1 VEAHDSGVIAPRGNV
16 TVPLAA
22 ITEGAVGVRVI
33 STGPVVPAL
42 RIDSPEGLAWTAAS
56 PVTAPVWLLPGAS
69 APPGGAGT
77 LVILNGGIEP
87 VVATIKTL
95 TDTAVSRE
103 LEVAAE
109 GVLVTNLVAAN
120 GYRVE
125 ATGPIVAMWTS
136 RSGTATAAAMGI
148 PLQDG

>member
-1 VEAHDSGVIAPRGNV
+1 MPNPGNV

-69 APPGGAGT
+69 APAGGAGT

-87 VVATIKTL
+87 VPLRKNT
-95 TDTAVSRE
+95 VS
-103 LEVAAE
+103 
-109 GVLVTNLVAAN
+109 
-120 GYRVE
+120 
-125 ATGPIVAMWTS
+125 
-136 RSGTATAAAMGI
+136 TAALARSV
-148 PLQDG
+148 